1 MEQSRIEMI
10 EIYDRAISYYKFIN
24 KNNEWNDLIRLFY
37 QHRNNVYPQN
47 MRLSNEDMNKLYGD
61 MSFMSNN
68 CRVSVLYRKMIS
80 QLNWHF
86 NNDTSISFE
95 TKLLLDIKIKK
106 LYLKVGKLFNSI
118 NRTHSKTK

>member
-86 NNDTSISFE
+86 NNDTSISLE

>member
-86 NNDTSISFE
+86 NNDTSISLE
-95 TKLLLDIKIKK
+95 TKLLLDIKIKIFDR
-106 LYLKVGKLFNSI
+106 LSLNSLQLR
-118 NRTHSKTK
+118 N